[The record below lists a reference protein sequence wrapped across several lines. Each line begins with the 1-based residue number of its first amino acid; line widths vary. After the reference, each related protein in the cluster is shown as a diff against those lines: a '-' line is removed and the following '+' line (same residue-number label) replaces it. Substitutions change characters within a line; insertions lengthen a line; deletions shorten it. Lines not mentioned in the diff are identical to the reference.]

1 MNDMTKRALAIA
13 VPLVFLAACSDD
25 SDTVYTLNTGTY
37 AVSGATSAQA
47 LDTCGLL
54 PAYQD
59 ATKRIGVT
67 VAGADV
73 IFNLANDAD
82 PDPDTLPRAVING
95 NAIEQATEA
104 DYNVSYK
111 DGECVV
117 RVRKSVTG
125 EITGNDQ
132 SALTLTFSADIFA
145 GNCAASDTSFTN
157 LPCDSSYHFLANK
170 VQ

>member
-1 MNDMTKRALAIA
+1 MIKRALAIA
-13 VPLVFLAACSDD
+13 VPLAFLAACSDD
-25 SDTVYTLNTGTY
+25 SDTVHTISTGTY

-59 ATKRIGVT
+59 PTKRIGIT
-67 VAGADV
+67 VVGADA
-73 IFNLANDAD
+73 IFNLANDPDAD
-82 PDPDTLPRAVING
+82 PDSLPRGLING

-104 DYNVSYK
+104 DYTVAYGSA
-111 DGECVV
+111 DCVV
-117 RVRKSVTG
+117 RIRRSVTG
-125 EITGNDQ
+125 ELTGNDQ
-132 SALTLTFSADIFA
+132 SALTLKFSAAVDA
-145 GNCAASDTSFTN
+145 GTCAPSDTSFTN